1 MPVTCELTTPWRNS
15 KTALKSS
22 ALSVLHR
29 ISTTQLGVSTF
40 SRGKLSTPSQSSL
53 VLPLFPGRS
62 QTTWT
67 SCSKHGKHTPSRSEI
82 WERFFF
88 PALFM
93 HLKSKLLSGSKKS
106 HRSSPPFSAF
116 CNPRYDNIG
125 KSLYRLSKKKYV
137 FPPVLRQ
144 RINVHVNGKLQW
156 LRSHLNSHK
165 TERRLLFCLPNY
177 HFVKSLQN
185 CNFVREAIN
194 RKEGTALPHVSS
206 YSSR

>member
-1 MPVTCELTTPWRNS
+1 MNS
-15 KTALKSS
+15 LHPEETVRLLWKVAPFPCFTAFQPPNSAFQLFLEGSS
-22 ALSVLHR
+22 RHPLRV
-29 ISTTQLGVSTF
+29 VWF
-40 SRGKLSTPSQSSL
+40 S
-53 VLPLFPGRS
+53 
-62 QTTWT
+62 
-67 SCSKHGKHTPSRSEI
+67 SCSPAGARPPEPAAPNAESTHLAGPKSG
-82 WERFFF
+82 RFFF
-88 PALFM
+88 SCFVYAFEKQAALRQQEEPP
-93 HLKSKLLSGSKKS
+93 L
-106 HRSSPPFSAF
+106 SPPFSAF